1 MRIVIAEDNAL
12 LREGLSL
19 LLTSVGHEICATG
32 QDGFGL
38 FAVLLEQLPVAAVL
52 DVRLPPT
59 FRDEGLR
66 AAVAAREVMPDLPV
80 LVLSQYVEH
89 AYASRLIAHGA
100 SGVGYL
106 LKDRVGRVEEFLDAL
121 DRVAAGGV
129 AMDPEVISQLM
140 VRRTGDDPLEQLS
153 SREREV
159 LSLMAEGHGNGTI
172 GKMLFIAETSV
183 NKHIGNIFSKLGLPA
198 TDGGH
203 RRVRAVL
210 AHLDSVTR
218 FPPEHPR

>member
-1 MRIVIAEDNAL
+1 MRIVIAEDNVL

-19 LLTSVGHEICATG
+19 LLTSVGHEVCATVE
-32 QDGFGL
+32 DGDSL
-38 FAVLLEQLPVAAVL
+38 LPALLEHRPDVAVL

-59 FRDEGLR
+59 YRDEGLR
-66 AAVAAREVMPDLPV
+66 SAVSAREQLPDLPV

-89 AYASRLIAHGA
+89 AYAARLLANGA

-106 LKDRVGRVEEFLDAL
+106 LKDRVSRVEEFLLAL
-121 DRVAAGGV
+121 DRVAGGGV

-140 VRRTGDDPLEQLS
+140 VRRVRDDPLEVLS
-153 SREREV
+153 PREREV
-159 LSLMAEGHGNGTI
+159 LSLMAEGHGNGAI
-172 GKMLFIAETSV
+172 AELLFIAETSV
-183 NKHIGNIFSKLGLPA
+183 NKHIGNIFAKLGLPA

-210 AHLDSVTR
+210 TYLNSTAAQHD
-218 FPPEHPR
+218 

>member
-12 LREGLSL
+12 LREGISL
-19 LLTSVGHEICATG
+19 LLTAGGHEVCEAVE
-32 QDGFGL
+32 DGGE
-38 FAVLLEQLPVAAVL
+38 VLPALLRHRPDAAVL
-52 DVRLPPT
+52 DVRLPPG

-66 AAVAAREVMPDLPV
+66 AAVAARERLPGLPV
-80 LVLSQYVEH
+80 LMLSQYVEH
-89 AYASRLIAHGA
+89 AYAARLLADGA

-121 DRVAAGGV
+121 ERVAAGGV

-140 VRRTGDDPLEQLS
+140 VRRVHNDPLAALS

-159 LSLMAEGHGNGTI
+159 LALMAEGHGNGAI
-172 GKMLFIAETSV
+172 GGLLFIAETSV
-183 NKHIGNIFSKLGLPA
+183 NKHIGNIFAKLGLPA
-198 TDGGH
+198 SDGGH

-210 AHLDSVTR
+210 AYLRSIDA
-218 FPPEHPR
+218 P